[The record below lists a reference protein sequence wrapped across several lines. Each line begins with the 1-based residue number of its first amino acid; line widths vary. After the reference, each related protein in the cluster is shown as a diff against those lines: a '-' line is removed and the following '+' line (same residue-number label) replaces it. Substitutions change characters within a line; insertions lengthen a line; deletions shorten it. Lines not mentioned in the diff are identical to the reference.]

1 VSVSVQAL
9 CQYQLKLA
17 ALILSSVFCVHRS
30 LTFRSLTLVLCLYG
44 IKMSGAQQGVVLMMP
59 MAHNWCALLKFDVL
73 TFLFL
78 AS

>member
-1 VSVSVQAL
+1 MSVSVQAL
-9 CQYQLKLA
+9 YQYQLK
-17 ALILSSVFCVHRS
+17 
-30 LTFRSLTLVLCLYG
+30 LVLCLYG

-78 AS
+78 AF